1 MNSTW
6 GTLMKRAGI
15 ARLLLG
21 GVLALLCATRLLAA
35 EDPMPRPPE
44 LERDVQFWIRVY
56 TEVDTNGGFLHD
68 EHNLGVVY
76 ETLRFAANA
85 SPREREKIVEQG
97 RTRYTAALRRI
108 AAANGGPLSEEDQH
122 ILEMWGTEGTPARL
136 LEATDEIRFQLGQ
149 SDRFKAGLIRSG
161 AWETHIAE
169 TLANLGLPAELA
181 VLPHVES
188 SFNPAAYSKVGA
200 AGLWQFMRSTG
211 RRYMRIDNAV
221 DDRLDPFRATEAAAQ
236 LLAYNY
242 RLLGTW
248 PLALTAYNHG
258 AEGVRRAKETLGT
271 DDIVRIVRNYKG
283 RTFGFASRNFYVSFL
298 AALEIDRNPEKY
310 FGPVERSSEA
320 RFQEVTVPAFVQ
332 ISSLERALRI
342 DRQRLRELNPALLR
356 AVWDGQR
363 HVPKAYH
370 LRLPIDGE
378 KWTSDLLAARLSPG
392 EIFAGQPEPRRYRV
406 RAGDTVASV
415 ADQFG
420 VTAEA
425 LSRTN
430 RMRTSGRLKV
440 GRVINVP
447 ESAAGSLGLVASATG
462 STTPIATGLVAS
474 GPPNAASTAAGASA
488 SGVATGDANGL
499 GATGARGA
507 GAGTSAGRA
516 RGTGANASVASAGRP
531 NGAVAGG
538 ATSSGTAAGAA
549 GVGTGS
555 TTTNGT
561 SVASTGASASARGA
575 APGTSGAGGQAT
587 ASGGLVSPGVY
598 VVQSG
603 ESLSEIASKF
613 GMTEGQ
619 LLKLNGIRNR
629 DFIFQGQQL
638 LVTATPPS
646 AVASTGGGPAAALSG
661 GTASTI
667 ATRTKTLEGSAS
679 GAPLASTAVPST
691 NVPTRERLTGATPPN
706 TSPVPVVA
714 AGAVPA
720 AEAARE
726 SVEEAKAVAKVEL
739 PAENAQPVSAAQAEE
754 LSPAL
759 GPAADTQQNA
769 DPTDYSVAKDNTI
782 RVAAAETLGHYADW
796 LRISAARLRQ
806 LNKMS
811 FAKPVLIGHKLKL
824 DFSRVNREDFETKR
838 REYHVE
844 LQATY
849 FAEHRII
856 GTEVYIVRRGDALWT
871 VTQRFEQLPI
881 WLLQQYNPD
890 VDLADLRPGTQIV
903 MPRVENVVA
912 GPG

>member
-6 GTLMKRAGI
+6 GKAMARAGL
-15 ARLLLG
+15 APLLLS
-21 GVLALLCATRLLAA
+21 GVLVLLAATRVLAA

-44 LERDVQFWIRVY
+44 LERDVQFWIRIY
-56 TEVDTNGGFLHD
+56 SEVDTNGGCLHD
-68 EHNLGVVY
+68 ERNLGVVY
-76 ETLRFAANA
+76 EKLRFAPNA
-85 SPREREKIVEQG
+85 SPREREKILDQG
-97 RTRYTAALRRI
+97 KARYAAALRRI
-108 AAANGGPLSEEDQH
+108 AAANGGPLSEDDQH
-122 ILEMWGTEGTPARL
+122 ILDMWGSEGTPARL
-136 LEATDEIRFQLGQ
+136 LEATDGIRFQLGQ
-149 SDRFKAGLIRSG
+149 SDRFRAGLIRSG

-221 DDRLDPFRATEAAAQ
+221 DDRMDPFRSTEAAAQ

-242 RLLGTW
+242 RLLGSW

-271 DDIVRIVRNYKG
+271 DDIVRIVRTYKG

-310 FGPVERSSEA
+310 FGGVERASEA
-320 RFQEVTVPAFVQ
+320 RFQEVTVPGFVQ
-332 ISSLERALRI
+332 MASLERALRI
-342 DRQRLRELNPALLR
+342 DRQKLRELNPALLR
-356 AVWDGQR
+356 SVWDGQR

-370 LRLPIDGE
+370 LRLPMDGD

-392 EIFAGQPEPRRYRV
+392 EFFAGQPEPRRYRV
-406 RAGDTVASV
+406 RRGDTVASV
-415 ADQFG
+415 ADQYG

-425 LSRTN
+425 LARLN
-430 RMRTSGRLKV
+430 RIRTSGKLKV
-440 GRVINVP
+440 GRVVNLP
-447 ESAAGSLGLVASATG
+447 ESTAGTLVAVAGAPAGSIAVGPPGTTATVAANAPASAARRGTSVTSGIGVLNGAIANG
-462 STTPIATGLVAS
+462 SGTTTSSIP
-474 GPPNAASTAAGASA
+474 GAE
-488 SGVATGDANGL
+488 ANGL
-499 GATGARGA
+499 TA
-507 GAGTSAGRA
+507 GAP
-516 RGTGANASVASAGRP
+516 N
-531 NGAVAGG
+531 NGAA
-538 ATSSGTAAGAA
+538 AGTA
-549 GVGTGS
+549 
-555 TTTNGT
+555 NGT
-561 SVASTGASASARGA
+561 STGPRRGII
-575 APGTSGAGGQAT
+575 S
-587 ASGGLVSPGVY
+587 SPSGVY
-598 VVQSG
+598 VVQTG
-603 ESLSEIASKF
+603 ESLADIASKF
-613 GMTEGQ
+613 GMTEAQ

-629 DFIFQGQQL
+629 DFIFEGQQL

-646 AVASTGGGPAAALSG
+646 AVASTGGPRTGVPSTAASGEPPAKTFEG
-661 GTASTI
+661 G
-667 ATRTKTLEGSAS
+667 AS
-679 GAPLASTAVPST
+679 GAPVASTAVPST
-691 NVPTRERLTGATPPN
+691 NVPSRERLTGASSPPD

-714 AGAVPA
+714 AGAVPV
-720 AEAARE
+720 EQAARE
-726 SVEEAKAVAKVEL
+726 SVEEAHAVAKAGA
-739 PAENAQPVSAAQAEE
+739 PAENAQPVNAAQAEE

-759 GPAADTQQNA
+759 GPSADTQQSA
-769 DPTDYSVAKDNTI
+769 DPTDYSVSKDNTI

-796 LRISAARLRQ
+796 LGVSAGRLRQ

-811 FAKPVLIGHKLKL
+811 FAKPVLIGHKIKL
-824 DFSRVNREDFETKR
+824 EFGRVSREAFETKR
-838 REYHVE
+838 REYHAE

-871 VTQRFEQLPI
+871 VTQRFAQLPI

-890 VDLADLRPGTQIV
+890 VDLADLHPGTQIV

>member
-6 GTLMKRAGI
+6 GAPMARAGF

-76 ETLRFAANA
+76 ETLHFAPNT

-97 RTRYTAALRRI
+97 RTRYSAALRRI

-122 ILEMWGTEGTPARL
+122 ILDMWGAEGTPARL
-136 LEATDEIRFQLGQ
+136 LDATDEIRFQLGQ
-149 SDRFKAGLIRSG
+149 SDRFRAGLVRSG

-221 DDRLDPFRATEAAAQ
+221 DDRLDPFRSTEAAAQ

-271 DDIVRIVRNYKG
+271 DDIVKIVRNYKG

-310 FGPVERSSEA
+310 FGSVERSAEA

-332 ISSLERALRI
+332 ISSLERALKI
-342 DRQRLRELNPALLR
+342 DRQKLHDLNPALLR

-378 KWTSDLLAARLSPG
+378 KWTSDQLAARLSPG
-392 EIFAGQPEPRRYRV
+392 ELFAGQPEPRRYRV
-406 RAGDTVASV
+406 HAGDTVASV

-420 VTAEA
+420 VTAES
-425 LSRTN
+425 LSRLN
-430 RMRTSGRLKV
+430 RMRTSGKLKV
-440 GRVINVP
+440 GRVISVP
-447 ESAAGSLGLVASATG
+447 ESTAGSLGLVASTTG
-462 STTPIATGLVAS
+462 STPTIATGVVS
-474 GPPNAASTAAGASA
+474 NGPPAAANTSAASTSGGTHGTSPAAPAANNAGAPTTASA
-488 SGVATGDANGL
+488 P
-499 GATGARGA
+499 
-507 GAGTSAGRA
+507 
-516 RGTGANASVASAGRP
+516 RGTG
-531 NGAVAGG
+531 
-538 ATSSGTAAGAA
+538 
-549 GVGTGS
+549 
-555 TTTNGT
+555 TNGT
-561 SVASTGASASARGA
+561 NASATSPA
-575 APGTSGAGGQAT
+575 APAGAQQPST
-587 ASGGLVSPGVY
+587 SGGLVSPGVY

-603 ESLSEIASKF
+603 ESLSDIASKF
-613 GMTEGQ
+613 GMTEAQ

-629 DFIFQGQQL
+629 DFIFEGQQL

-646 AVASTGGGPAAALSG
+646 AVASTGGPAAAALSG
-661 GTASTI
+661 GTASSV
-667 ATRTKTLEGSAS
+667 ATAPKSLEGSAS
-679 GAPLASTAVPST
+679 GARLASTAVPST
-691 NVPTRERLTGATPPN
+691 NNPTRERLTGAATPPD

-714 AGAVPA
+714 AGAVPES
-720 AEAARE
+720 EAARE
-726 SVEEAKAVAKVEL
+726 SVEEAKAVAKVQV

-759 GPAADTQQNA
+759 GPGSDAQQNA

-796 LRISAARLRQ
+796 LRISAGHLRQ

-824 DFSRVNREDFETKR
+824 DFSRVTREDFEAKR

-871 VTQRFEQLPI
+871 VTQRFDQLPI

-890 VDLADLRPGTQIV
+890 VDLADLHPGTQIV